1 MVICPDSSRSW
12 ESQNTQKIGEQE
24 ASRSKRRKRIWRDE
38 GQLKGGK
45 EGCRNPQNGDFR
57 NLSAHFFFLHYYTCS
72 AMLRPLRDNV
82 SDYQEESTSPKKRK
96 NCLAWWGYG
105 KKPRPTNSCNFLF
118 LRDFG
123 LLLWTSHFLRKK
135 KEGKKK
141 KVSAKK
147 GLLKSLTPL
156 SLNLFSH

>member
-1 MVICPDSSRSW
+1 
-12 ESQNTQKIGEQE
+12 
-24 ASRSKRRKRIWRDE
+24 
-38 GQLKGGK
+38 
-45 EGCRNPQNGDFR
+45 
-57 NLSAHFFFLHYYTCS
+57 
-72 AMLRPLRDNV
+72 MLRPLRDNV

-135 KEGKKK
+135 KKKERKKK
-141 KVSAKK
+141 LVLRKAFWKVWR
-147 GLLKSLTPL
+147 LCPL
-156 SLNLFSH
+156 IYFLINE